1 MRTSFL
7 VSIKAF
13 GDFVIAANALRAVR
27 QLPPQTCD
35 LKLLAGE
42 HLRQLAEALRV
53 ESRVRF
59 IPSGGNYPAAYDV
72 RAGGLPR
79 ALRSLFRLR
88 RLFTALPRD
97 CELIFDRAGWRERVL
112 GSGYQ
117 RSSYVAA
124 PNIYQAGTA
133 TLRTA
138 GYVLEEERAESVAGA
153 RRGPGKVAAIFA
165 SSRLAHKTIPPG
177 VLGRVVE
184 QLRESGLDPEVI
196 ALAGEKLDL
205 PAGVPVRQIER
216 NFSAVSASIC
226 GSALVVSSDSVPAH
240 LAEYLGVPTY
250 VLSPVPNE
258 YWLPLSAF
266 LTRGWSLFTDDRGLP
281 TWLRS
286 NLKPL

>member
-13 GDFVIAANALRAVR
+13 GDFVIAAHALRLVR
-27 QLPPQTCD
+27 QLPPDCAD

-42 HLRQLAEALRV
+42 HLKQLAEALRV

-59 IPSGGNYPAAYDV
+59 IPSGGNYPGAYDV
-72 RAGGLPR
+72 RAGGLVR
-79 ALRSLFRLR
+79 ALASLFRLR

-97 CELIFDRAGWRERVL
+97 CELIFDQSGWRERVL
-112 GSGYQ
+112 GSGY
-117 RSSYVAA
+117 RHSSYVAA
-124 PNIYQAGTA
+124 PNIYQATAA
-133 TLRTA
+133 TLRAA
-138 GYVLEEERAESVAGA
+138 GYLLEEGRAGA
-153 RRGPGKVAAIFA
+153 GAASGYGPGKTAAIFA

-177 VLGRVVE
+177 VVGRVVE
-184 QLRESGLDPEVI
+184 QLGKVGLRPEVI

-205 PAGVPVRQIER
+205 PAGVPVRQVER
-216 NFSAVSASIC
+216 NFSAVSAAISA
-226 GSALVVSSDSVPAH
+226 SALVVSSDSVPAH

-266 LTRGWSLFTDDRGLP
+266 LTRGWSLFADDRTLP
-281 TWLRS
+281 AWLEG
-286 NLKPL
+286 NLKLL